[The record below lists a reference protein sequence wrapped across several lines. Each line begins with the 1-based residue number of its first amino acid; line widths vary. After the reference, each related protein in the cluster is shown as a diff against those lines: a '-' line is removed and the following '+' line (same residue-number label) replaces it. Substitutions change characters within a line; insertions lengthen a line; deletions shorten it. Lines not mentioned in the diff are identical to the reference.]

1 MSLKKAFYSAS
12 MQLKK
17 FSFLTLDLGNGQE
30 SLGVLE
36 EVSTILSAE
45 N

>member
-1 MSLKKAFYSAS
+1 

-17 FSFLTLDLGNGQE
+17 FSFLTLDLGNGQG

-36 EVSTILSAE
+36 DVAIIVLAE